1 MNARLSP
8 QYWSR
13 RAYPVF
19 PGTLWS
25 ENINRWAILRMQRK
39 GAINPAQI
47 THKIVQVCIVMLSK
61 RAHLWLINFQ
71 GNPVPPVFGF
81 DVIGHIMSAETLI
94 FDWEPA
100 EGTEGIWNKGDNDY
114 KWYNEIYL
122 QIHETHLGVI
132 TGQAKMPFDFIGGI
146 NVAGCKHP
154 FVHVGP
160 HHASQGILEDLLR
173 VLR

>member
-8 QYWSR
+8 QHWSR

-25 ENINRWAILRMQRK
+25 ENINRWAILLMQRK

-71 GNPVPPVFGF
+71 GNPVPISDPASAYMPVFF
-81 DVIGHIMSAETLI
+81 YTYIHIQTVIFACIFILICTNITWYITWFICHMHISYLI
-94 FDWEPA
+94 QLDIIIIQ
-100 EGTEGIWNKGDNDY
+100 THMNVVICVH
-114 KWYNEIYL
+114 
-122 QIHETHLGVI
+122 IHLY
-132 TGQAKMPFDFIGGI
+132 
-146 NVAGCKHP
+146 
-154 FVHVGP
+154 
-160 HHASQGILEDLLR
+160 
-173 VLR
+173 VLICVYIKFY